1 MNLRVRFDR
10 SSVAAG
16 KATVRHALVTL
27 EAPPAVQRRTR
38 PAVNVAFVLD
48 RSGSMAGRKLA
59 LARQAVSDALRL
71 LRGDDRFALVV
82 YDDQVDRVHPSS
94 TASREAKGACLRGL
108 AEVGARGSTDLASGW
123 LRGAEE
129 VAAHLEPSALG
140 RVLLLTDGLANV
152 GVTDPEALAVRAAE
166 LRARGVST
174 STFGVGADFDERLLQ
189 RMAAAGGGHFYF
201 IERPEQIPDLLTS
214 ELGETLEIVARGA
227 ALVFEAPDGVEIL
240 PLGAF
245 PRSTAGRVTRLELGD
260 LAAEQELT
268 LVVRIAVDAGGPEPL
283 ALSVRTAAQDGSL
296 GDDEQVVT
304 LRRVPADEAGAERS
318 DPVVTRAVAEHLA
331 ARARLEAL
339 QHNEAGDYEGAA
351 RILREA
357 ADAIAALA
365 DGDPA
370 ALAIADALRSEDAEF
385 VAAMTPI
392 ERKRRYFASSAA
404 LRSRDPEG
412 KARRGPKK
420 PGT

>member
-339 QHNEAGDYEGAA
+339 QHNEAGDYEGAG

-365 DGDPA
+365 DGDA
-370 ALAIADALRSEDAEF
+370 AVLATAALRSEDAEF